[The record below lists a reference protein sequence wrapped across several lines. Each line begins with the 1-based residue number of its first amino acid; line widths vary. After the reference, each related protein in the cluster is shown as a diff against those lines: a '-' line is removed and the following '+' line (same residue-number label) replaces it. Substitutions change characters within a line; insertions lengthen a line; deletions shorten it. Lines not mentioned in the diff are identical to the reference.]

1 MTAAVISI
9 LAGRAI
15 ASGITTSELRVAPE
29 NATARARDAGSRQ
42 SCPALRRGRS
52 SRRGT
57 RRRRYHLGHI
67 AGPAVDMGH
76 L

>member
-9 LAGRAI
+9 PAGRAS

-42 SCPALRRGRS
+42 SRASAAPGKI
-52 SRRGT
+52 
-57 RRRRYHLGHI
+57 I
-67 AGPAVDMGH
+67 AARNTA
-76 L
+76 